1 MNDGQWRAM
10 ETWSIKGMPVWGT
23 SVGITIDI
31 WGAHWTRVSRIAVRF
46 FTIWATR
53 KAGRICQYLSEEPP
67 SWTFWIL
74 CVCVILQV
82 LWKSSEACWLL
93 LFFSAP
99 SHPLD
104 WDCKVCFVLSSPH
117 PSTMGCSVRTVLSFL
132 YATQG
137 LISALCFAS
146 YGSVLRDFAT
156 CATLE
161 CTSKM
166 SPRHMLVHTQK

>member
-74 CVCVILQV
+74 CVCGYSRSYENHLKHVDFSCFFQHPVIH
-82 LWKSSEACWLL
+82 WIE
-93 LFFSAP
+93 
-99 SHPLD
+99 
-104 WDCKVCFVLSSPH
+104 
-117 PSTMGCSVRTVLSFL
+117 TVRSVLSFPPPTL
-132 YATQG
+132 HHGLQCEDSSVLPLCYSGINLSLVLCIIWFSSQG
-137 LISALCFAS
+137 LCYLCYS
-146 YGSVLRDFAT
+146 GVYLQNES
-156 CATLE
+156 
-161 CTSKM
+161 
-166 SPRHMLVHTQK
+166 